1 MFGRKNKEIESI
13 KEELAYIRGKLES
26 LTTRPQTDTEDEVK
40 SDWARLKKKVDQMDK
55 ISIMKKIEKIEKR
68 LGIGKENYQEET
80 EEPLNT
86 NPNLS
91 NPDSLDIP
99 ALLKNIPLPLRMTIS
114 MLLRQKYG
122 VSLDEVVADPTKA
135 IPILTDIMNSLN
147 TLNQKKAE
155 AQKEGKPFNPYDP
168 TLFVRS

>member
-26 LTTRPQTDTEDEVK
+26 MTTRTQEDTEEVK
-40 SDWARLKKKVDQMDK
+40 SDWSRLKKKVDQMDK

-68 LGIGKENYQEET
+68 LGIGKDNYQEEA
-80 EEPLNT
+80 EEPLNI
-86 NPNLS
+86 NPNPS

-99 ALLKNIPLPLRMTIS
+99 ALLKNIPLPLRMTVS

-147 TLNQKKAE
+147 QMKAKKEEAE
-155 AQKEGKPFNPYDP
+155 KRGETFNPYDP
-168 TLFVRS
+168 KLFMR